1 MLLWDQEYVRDEEHV
16 LLLSQELENMR
27 TLALISQK
35 GGVGKTTLTINL
47 AAAAQ
52 QIGRQVVIVDTDPQ
66 QSTYEWY
73 RGRREEHPLPYVAQT
88 FPRSI
93 GDVIEKA
100 ERNGADLLVIDT
112 SPNSTEDS
120 LAVAERADLLI
131 VPCAPSFIDLRALKR
146 TEKIIQLSAKPAYA
160 VLNLCPPVGDD
171 ADQAERALAKLG
183 YRVCPHRIVNRA
195 AARRAYALDQSVFE
209 FEPNGKSAAE
219 FRSVYMFSCSL
230 ETMGKK
236 RTRALARET
245 QHA

>member
-1 MLLWDQEYVRDEEHV
+1 
-16 LLLSQELENMR
+16 MR
-27 TLALISQK
+27 TVALISQK

-52 QIGRQVVIVDTDPQ
+52 QDGLQVVIADTDPQ

-73 RGRREEHPLPYVAQT
+73 RGRREQHPLPYVAQA
-88 FPRSI
+88 FPKSI

-112 SPNSTEDS
+112 SPNSTEES
-120 LAVAERADLLI
+120 LAVAEHADLLI

-171 ADQAERALAKLG
+171 AEQAEQALGKLG

-209 FEPNGKSAAE
+209 FEPNGKAAAE
-219 FRSVYMFSCSL
+219 FRSVYMFSCAPKKI
-230 ETMGKK
+230 GKK
-236 RTRALARET
+236 RTRAPAQEVR
-245 QHA
+245 HA